1 MDGLSKI
8 YGRQTL
14 KYLKGYNLL
23 KGDHDSSNFL
33 KAVFSQI
40 LIGPFLNSLPH
51 MSLPSPVSP

>member
-23 KGDHDSSNFL
+23 KGDHE
-33 KAVFSQI
+33 VQI
-40 LIGPFLNSLPH
+40 F
-51 MSLPSPVSP
+51 